1 MLKVIV
7 VRAHKEQRKT
17 GEEASIFREHV
28 NNHQHNVGG
37 NLVIKGHSV
46 RSQAEMRN
54 MLLETRGKVILFIV
68 IKNIVHMCSSVLW
81 KIDIV
86 SNKIGYLDEEI
97 SKQNV

>member
-1 MLKVIV
+1 M
-7 VRAHKEQRKT
+7 
-17 GEEASIFREHV
+17 
-28 NNHQHNVGG
+28 
-37 NLVIKGHSV
+37 